1 MFLKRIQVPDFRVLK
16 YVDLTFEPEFSP
28 RIFPLGSLNG
38 GGKSTLLQLIFILLS
53 CSGDSEKHIFI
64 QNILKYF
71 KVQKPSFQRSLATIY
86 LEDNKNKSFSLEFFC
101 VNNLFLVPLS
111 EKNNSHFDQKNYRFS
126 IYSDIQQ
133 LEKKVKTSGSR
144 IQQLSNQLKRIEIIE
159 EIENKE
165 ERNISLKKEI
175 DKIKHGELLAFIR
188 NLFKIKPHTITQ
200 DVSLSEIRELKEEIK
215 DRIEQGEAAII
226 KDGLT
231 IDKFKKIAVEIDDF
245 LQENQ
250 FIYICD
256 NNLENKQEDNFSL
269 LCRVDNIDSSEGKDF
284 LNKVSSK
291 VFLAAPLSQVFTFLS
306 LEDIKLLLKN
316 NQLGYFSKLENV
328 KNLLLNLYTYSLLDV
343 DLIMKSVQNAVNQD
357 LKQVALS
364 GEYGNK
370 YKQLL
375 VELNSI
381 LDSKKIN
388 INLEKSEVNF
398 TIEKDGIIQ
407 ELYPEDLSHG
417 ELKRLSIYMWLK
429 YHQMQ
434 DCIVLIDEIENAFHP
449 DWQYQIISDL
459 VDWGASNQYI
469 LATHSYELC
478 QALTP
483 AHVKELEPKLISE
496 QQVEN

>member
-1 MFLKRIQVPDFRVLK
+1 MFLKRIQVPNFRVLK

-53 CSGDSEKHIFI
+53 CSGDSDKHIFI
-64 QNILKYF
+64 QNILKDF
-71 KVQKPSFQRSLATIY
+71 KVQKPSFLRPLATIY
-86 LEDNKNKSFSLEFFC
+86 LEDNKNFSLEFLC
-101 VNNLFLVPLS
+101 VNDLFLAPIS
-111 EKNNSHFDQKNYRFS
+111 EKNSSHFDQKNYRFA

-133 LEKKVKTSGSR
+133 LEKKVKISESR
-144 IQQLSNQLKRIEIIE
+144 IQHLSNQLKRIEIIE
-159 EIENKE
+159 TIENKE

-175 DKIKHGELLAFIR
+175 DKINHGELFAFIR
-188 NLFKIKPHTITQ
+188 KLFKIKANTITQ
-200 DVSLSEIRELKEEIK
+200 DASLSEIRELKEEIK
-215 DRIEQGEAAII
+215 DRIKQGEDATI

-231 IDKFKKIAVEIDDF
+231 IDEFKKNAVEIDNF
-245 LQENQ
+245 LEVNK
-250 FIYICD
+250 FVYICD
-256 NNLENKQEDNFSL
+256 DNLENKQEDNFSL
-269 LCRVDNIDSSEGKDF
+269 LCRVDNIDLSEGKDF

-316 NQLGYFSKLENV
+316 NQLGYFRKLENA
-328 KNLLLNLYTYSLLDV
+328 KNLLPNFYTYNLLDV
-343 DLIMKSVQNAVNQD
+343 DLIMKSAQNAVNKD
-357 LKQVALS
+357 LKQVAIS
-364 GEYGNK
+364 GEYGNQ

-375 VELNSI
+375 AELNSI

-388 INLEKSEVNF
+388 PNLEKSEVNF
-398 TIEKDGIIQ
+398 TIQKDGIIQ

-429 YHQMQ
+429 YHEMQ

-459 VDWGASNQYI
+459 AEWGASNQYI

-496 QQVEN
+496 KQVEN